1 MMNMNNILNIKVSNI
16 TNSTDTRSINARV
29 FIGNLNTGIVSREEL
44 EHIFSRYGKIY
55 GLSVHK
61 GFAFV
66 QFANEQQARNAVANE
81 YGRIIAGQPLD
92 CNMAGEPRP
101 DRPKGKRTVAQAVQ
115 GGDIYR
121 NGLFERIYDP
131 LALTPLELYDY
142 HRDGF
147 FERPFGPRVPP
158 TTPSMPPAKRAR
170 RELAPVTRATA
181 VRKLQVQQKQQFQ
194 SQSQMLQTQ
203 VKIINLRYC
212 AETCETVCE
221 RPDILI
227 CGSCKDQ
234 FVELLDLQEHKN
246 QGCQLKA
253 ACRCFASKEAEQ
265 NDSGNPEPTAWVCNT
280 CKECFSS
287 CWILMSHVQNKHD
300 LQIYVENPSVQDSK
314 DQKEKQ
320 NDAESNQGD
329 NNKTA
334 ENETQE
340 EKQNGQDSQDADD
353 VLLADDGEMEN

>member
-121 NGLFERIYDP
+121 
-131 LALTPLELYDY
+131 
-142 HRDGF
+142 
-147 FERPFGPRVPP
+147 PFGPRVPP

-203 VKIINLRYC
+203 V
-212 AETCETVCE
+212 TQ
-221 RPDILI
+221 DLI
-227 CGSCKDQ
+227 
-234 FVELLDLQEHKN
+234 F
-246 QGCQLKA
+246 
-253 ACRCFASKEAEQ
+253 
-265 NDSGNPEPTAWVCNT
+265 
-280 CKECFSS
+280 
-287 CWILMSHVQNKHD
+287 
-300 LQIYVENPSVQDSK
+300 
-314 DQKEKQ
+314 
-320 NDAESNQGD
+320 
-329 NNKTA
+329 
-334 ENETQE
+334 
-340 EKQNGQDSQDADD
+340 
-353 VLLADDGEMEN
+353 

>member
-115 GGDIYR
+115 GGDIYSLAPDMYMESPTD
-121 NGLFERIYDP
+121 GLQS
-131 LALTPLELYDY
+131 AAVV
-142 HRDGF
+142 
-147 FERPFGPRVPP
+147 RPFGPRVPP

-203 VKIINLRYC
+203 V
-212 AETCETVCE
+212 TQ
-221 RPDILI
+221 DLI
-227 CGSCKDQ
+227 
-234 FVELLDLQEHKN
+234 F
-246 QGCQLKA
+246 
-253 ACRCFASKEAEQ
+253 
-265 NDSGNPEPTAWVCNT
+265 
-280 CKECFSS
+280 
-287 CWILMSHVQNKHD
+287 
-300 LQIYVENPSVQDSK
+300 
-314 DQKEKQ
+314 
-320 NDAESNQGD
+320 
-329 NNKTA
+329 
-334 ENETQE
+334 
-340 EKQNGQDSQDADD
+340 
-353 VLLADDGEMEN
+353 

>member
-115 GGDIYR
+115 GGDIYSYTD
-121 NGLFERIYDP
+121 NPDLYDP
-131 LALTPLELYDY
+131 Y
-142 HRDGF
+142 H
-147 FERPFGPRVPP
+147 RPFGPRVPP

-203 VKIINLRYC
+203 V
-212 AETCETVCE
+212 TQ
-221 RPDILI
+221 DLI
-227 CGSCKDQ
+227 
-234 FVELLDLQEHKN
+234 F
-246 QGCQLKA
+246 
-253 ACRCFASKEAEQ
+253 
-265 NDSGNPEPTAWVCNT
+265 
-280 CKECFSS
+280 
-287 CWILMSHVQNKHD
+287 
-300 LQIYVENPSVQDSK
+300 
-314 DQKEKQ
+314 
-320 NDAESNQGD
+320 
-329 NNKTA
+329 
-334 ENETQE
+334 
-340 EKQNGQDSQDADD
+340 
-353 VLLADDGEMEN
+353 

>member
-115 GGDIYR
+115 GGDIYSLAPDMYMESPTD
-121 NGLFERIYDP
+121 GLQSAAVVSYTDNPDLYDP
-131 LALTPLELYDY
+131 Y
-142 HRDGF
+142 H
-147 FERPFGPRVPP
+147 RPFGPRVPP

-203 VKIINLRYC
+203 V
-212 AETCETVCE
+212 TQ
-221 RPDILI
+221 DLI
-227 CGSCKDQ
+227 
-234 FVELLDLQEHKN
+234 F
-246 QGCQLKA
+246 
-253 ACRCFASKEAEQ
+253 
-265 NDSGNPEPTAWVCNT
+265 
-280 CKECFSS
+280 
-287 CWILMSHVQNKHD
+287 
-300 LQIYVENPSVQDSK
+300 
-314 DQKEKQ
+314 
-320 NDAESNQGD
+320 
-329 NNKTA
+329 
-334 ENETQE
+334 
-340 EKQNGQDSQDADD
+340 
-353 VLLADDGEMEN
+353 